1 MDLDRLREDIAI
13 RGKRGFHFIFAS
25 IIIWSAV
32 LVVWLLPIKGV
43 STKNL
48 LTFCITATLL
58 PIAFMISKLIKAEFS
73 TKDNSL
79 NGLGILFSCNQFL
92 YILIAMWI
100 YQAAPEKMVMILAI
114 IFGAH
119 LLPFGWLYKSKAY
132 FVMAIVVSLT
142 SLIVGIIFSPV
153 IVSIV
158 MIFLEIIFS
167 IWLSFEI
174 KVLGKRIY
182 ITENEGMHRGG

>member
-1 MDLDRLREDIAI
+1 MELDRLRDDIAI
-13 RGKRGFHFIFAS
+13 RGKRGLHFILAS
-25 IIIWSAV
+25 IIMWSAI
-32 LVVWLLPIKGV
+32 LVVWLLPIKEV

-79 NGLGILFSCNQFL
+79 NALGILFSCNQFL

-100 YQAAPEKMVMILAI
+100 YQAAPEKMVMVLAI

-132 FVMAIVVSLT
+132 FVMAIVVSFT
-142 SLIVGIIFSPV
+142 SLIMGIIFSPV
-153 IVSIV
+153 TVAIV
-158 MIFLEIIFS
+158 MISLEILFS

-174 KVLGKRIY
+174 KALGNRMY
-182 ITENEGMHRGG
+182 VNAN

>member
-1 MDLDRLREDIAI
+1 MELDRLREDIAA
-13 RGKRGFHFIFAS
+13 RGKRGLHFILAS
-25 IIIWSAV
+25 IMIWSAILV
-32 LVVWLLPIKGV
+32 LWLLPLKGI

-79 NGLGILFSCNQFL
+79 NNLGILFSCNQFL

-100 YQAAPEKMVMILAI
+100 YQAVPEKMVMILAI

-132 FVMAIVVSLT
+132 FVMAIVVSFA
-142 SLIVGIIFSPV
+142 SLVVGIIFNPV
-153 IVSIV
+153 IVAIV
-158 MIFLEIIFS
+158 MIFLEIVFS

-174 KVLGKRIY
+174 KALG
-182 ITENEGMHRGG
+182 N

>member
-1 MDLDRLREDIAI
+1 MELDRLRENIAV
-13 RGKRGFHFIFAS
+13 RGKRGLHFILAS
-25 IIIWSAV
+25 IIMWSAI
-32 LVVWLLPIKGV
+32 LVVWLLPIKEV

-48 LTFCITATLL
+48 LTFCITAMLL

-79 NGLGILFSCNQFL
+79 NALGILFSCNQFL

-100 YQAAPEKMVMILAI
+100 YQAAPEKMAMVLAI

-132 FVMAIVVSLT
+132 FVMAIVVSFT

-153 IVSIV
+153 IVAIV
-158 MIFLEIIFS
+158 MISLEIIFS
-167 IWLSFEI
+167 IWLSFEV
-174 KVLGKRIY
+174 KALGNC
-182 ITENEGMHRGG
+182 T

>member
-1 MDLDRLREDIAI
+1 MELDRLREDIAA
-13 RGKRGFHFIFAS
+13 RGKRGLHFILAS
-25 IIIWSAV
+25 IMIWSAI
-32 LVVWLLPIKGV
+32 LVVWLLPLKGI

-79 NGLGILFSCNQFL
+79 NNLGILFSCNQFL

-119 LLPFGWLYKSKAY
+119 IFGAHLLPFGWLYKSKAY
-132 FVMAIVVSLT
+132 FVMAIIVSFA
-142 SLIVGIIFSPV
+142 SLVVGIIFSPV
-153 IVSIV
+153 IVAIV
-158 MIFLEIIFS
+158 MISLEIVFS

-174 KVLGKRIY
+174 KALG
-182 ITENEGMHRGG
+182 N